1 MKEEQQHIYPVFD
14 KMLKREDKEQL
25 LKQRSVMIWFTGLSG
40 SGKSTL
46 AIALERELHRHE
58 SAIIGGQTKYVYE
71 LGPSD
76 TIIGNIPYTNR
87 GGSPWGTSNVMA
99 KVAGVVKTN
108 TSVFP
113 EKRGNGWCARLE
125 TRYVGVKVLGV
136 VNIEV
141 IAAGSVYLGTIYEP
155 IRGTRN
161 PQSMLQSGIPFTNR
175 PKALRFDYKIKLA
188 PEKNRIRSTGFSRKT
203 SVAGRDSIAVVVL
216 LQKRWEDKDGNV
228 YSKRVGTMIQRFGSE
243 SKDWINGAT
252 FPIQYGNITSQPY
265 FKSYMRLQEEERYTR
280 NSKGESVP
288 IREVG
293 WADASE
299 TPTHENSPLG
309 WEAMIIVSSYMNV
322 CFLAKVLFLL
332 LNSNIFR

>member
-1 MKEEQQHIYPVFD
+1 M
-14 KMLKREDKEQL
+14 R
-25 LKQRSVMIWFTGLSG
+25 RSVFIFVFLLLIDGFLFEGFAQRVTSLLYGDMDNWIVRR
-40 SGKSTL
+40 
-46 AIALERELHRHE
+46 IHE
-58 SAIIGGQTKYVYE
+58 SAIIGGRTKYVYE

-76 TIIGNIPYTNR
+76 TIIGSIPYTNR

-108 TSVFP
+108 TSVYP
-113 EKRGNGWCARLE
+113 ERRGDGWCARLE
-125 TRYVGVKVLGV
+125 TRYESVRVLGLV
-136 VNIEV
+136 DIEV

-161 PQSMLQSGIPFTNR
+161 PQSMLQSGIPFNHR
-175 PKALRFDYKIKLA
+175 PTALRFDYKIKLS

-203 SVAGRDSIAVVVL
+203 IIAGRDSISVIMF

-228 YSKRVGTMIQRFGSE
+228 YSRRVGTMVQRIGSD

-252 FPIQYGNITSQPY
+252 FPIQYGDISEQPF
-265 FKSYMRLQEEERYTR
+265 FKPYMRLQEEVRYTR

-299 TPTHENSPLG
+299 TPTHLILQFSSSHGGAYVGSPGNTFWLDS
-309 WEAMIIVSSYMNV
+309 VQLVY
-322 CFLAKVLFLL
+322 
-332 LNSNIFR
+332 

>member
-1 MKEEQQHIYPVFD
+1 MELFVGTIIEFDEIMKS
-14 KMLKREDKEQL
+14 
-25 LKQRSVMIWFTGLSG
+25 RSVCFFILFLLDCLLFEGYAQRVTSLLYGDMDNWIVR
-40 SGKSTL
+40 K
-46 AIALERELHRHE
+46 IHE

-293 WADASE
+293 WSDASE
-299 TPTHENSPLG
+299 TPTHAISQFSSSHGGAYVGSPGNTL
-309 WEAMIIVSSYMNV
+309 WIDNV
-322 CFLAKVLFLL
+322 QLVY
-332 LNSNIFR
+332 